1 MDNNMYLLP
10 FHFVFIDIAEQP
22 GIFYY
27 FFLIIDKEIDMLRMV
42 MHHIRF
48 QFFYQFLLRHTAA
61 GALYFN
67 DMLGIQKDI
76 CPDCAIAGI
85 LAGFGPCQRIQGFQ
99 IGIQQV
105 LDIVFILD
113 FQP

>member
-1 MDNNMYLLP
+1 MYLLS
-10 FHFVFIDIAEQP
+10 FYFVFIDIPEQL
-22 GIFYY
+22 GILND
-27 FFLIIDKEIDMLRMV
+27 FFLIINKEIDMFRMV
-42 MHHIRF
+42 MHHICF
-48 QFFYQFLLRHTAA
+48 YLFYQLLLRHAA
-61 GALYFN
+61 SSALYFN

-85 LAGFGPCQRIQGFQ
+85 LADFSLCQRINGFQ

>member
-1 MDNNMYLLP
+1 MYNNMYSLS
-10 FHFVFIDIAEQP
+10 FYFGFIDLAEQL
-22 GIFYY
+22 GIFDY
-27 FFLIIDKEIDMLRMV
+27 FFFIIYKEIDMLRMIV
-42 MHHIRF
+42 HHIRF
-48 QFFYQFLLRHTAA
+48 QFFYQFLLWHAA
-61 GALYFN
+61 PCALYFN

-76 CPDCAIAGI
+76 CPDCAIACI
-85 LAGFGPCQRIQGFQ
+85 FADFSPCQRINGLQ

>member
-1 MDNNMYLLP
+1 MDNDMYLFP
-10 FHFVFIDIAEQP
+10 FYFVFIDIAEQL
-22 GIFYY
+22 GILND
-27 FFLIIDKEIDMLRMV
+27 FFLIINKEIEVLRMV
-42 MHHIRF
+42 MHHICF
-48 QFFYQFLLRHTAA
+48 YFFYQLLLWHAA
-61 GALYFN
+61 SGALYFN

>member
-1 MDNNMYLLP
+1 MYNNMYLLP
-10 FHFVFIDIAEQP
+10 FYFVFIDIAEQP
-22 GIFYY
+22 GIFNYL
-27 FFLIIDKEIDMLRMV
+27 FLIIEKEIDMLRMV

-48 QFFYQFLLRHTAA
+48 QFFYQFLLRHTVAS
-61 GALYFN
+61 ALYFN

-85 LAGFGPCQRIQGFQ
+85 FIDFSPCQRINGFQ

>member
-42 MHHIRF
+42 MYHIRF
-48 QFFYQFLLRHTAA
+48 QFFY
-61 GALYFN
+61 
-67 DMLGIQKDI
+67 
-76 CPDCAIAGI
+76 
-85 LAGFGPCQRIQGFQ
+85 
-99 IGIQQV
+99 
-105 LDIVFILD
+105 
-113 FQP
+113 